1 MSMCLSP
8 RQGPVSH
15 WAPQALEVGL
25 DPGSYQD
32 LEIPQIPEVKQNP
45 KCQEI
50 IGQSLL
56 SIQFQDTDRTISKQ
70 TSCSR
75 EAPLRS

>member
-1 MSMCLSP
+1 MSMCLGL
-8 RQGPVSH
+8 RQGLVSH
-15 WAPQALEVGL
+15 WAPRALEVGL
-25 DPGSYQD
+25 DPGSYRD
-32 LEIPQIPEVKQNP
+32 LETPQIPEVKQNP
-45 KCQEI
+45 KCQEF

-56 SIQFQDTDRTISKQ
+56 SIQFQDTDQTVSKQ